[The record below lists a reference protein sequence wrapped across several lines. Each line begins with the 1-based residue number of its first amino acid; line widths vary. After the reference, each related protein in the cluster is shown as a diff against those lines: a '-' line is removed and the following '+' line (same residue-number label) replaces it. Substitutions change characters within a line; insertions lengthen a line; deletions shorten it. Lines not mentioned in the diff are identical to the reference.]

1 MLVFCITFV
10 AIFIW
15 LFSLPIL
22 FLTCIF
28 WIPVGAF
35 AFVSFA
41 TISFYI
47 QWHHKDTIIINSFIR
62 KSIQYLNLKRWFSN
76 VSFVNKQDADFIIG
90 HPHGILCCGMVV
102 YHFESE
108 NTVFAV
114 APILFHIPIFGWL
127 ARHMALIPAS
137 KHMIKKALKENH
149 KVILMVGGI
158 EELLAHSQRKL
169 YLQKRYGYVK
179 IAKELK
185 KSLIPVYTKGEY
197 DTFYNPPLPFLTFRQ
212 WLSNMLGFGIMFP
225 WVFGWYGLWLPKR
238 IPLSLHFGSPVQ
250 SDECSLKE
258 LKHQY
263 HRSLCQLM
271 GSVYQETPQ
280 QIANRHGLSL
290 PILSRVLHRS
300 TNGLG

>member
-1 MLVFCITFV
+1 MNIKSWFPQVTFV
-10 AIFIW
+10 
-15 LFSLPIL
+15 
-22 FLTCIF
+22 
-28 WIPVGAF
+28 
-35 AFVSFA
+35 
-41 TISFYI
+41 
-47 QWHHKDTIIINSFIR
+47 HK
-62 KSIQYLNLKRWFSN
+62 QP
-76 VSFVNKQDADFIIG
+76 ADFIIG
-90 HPHGILCCGMVV
+90 HPHGILSCGMIIH
-102 YHFESE
+102 HFESD

-137 KHMIKKALKENH
+137 KHMIKKALRENH

-185 KSLIPVYTKGEY
+185 KSLIPVYIEGEY
-197 DTFYNPPLPFLTFRQ
+197 DTFYNPSLPFLTFRQ
-212 WLSNMLGFGIMFP
+212 WLSKMLGFGIMFP
-225 WVFGWYGLWLPKR
+225 WVFGWNGLWLPKR

-258 LKHQY
+258 LKHRY

-280 QIANRHGLSL
+280 KIANRHGLSL
-290 PILSRVLHRS
+290 PTLSPVLPLS
-300 TNGLG
+300 KNGLD